1 MGSYAFNPNGALD
14 TRAELAQV
22 TAKLR
27 ESLDALGV
35 AVRAFNAANS
45 GSAIEGFD
53 QVQTRWNAAHADM
66 QRAVAAGGGALDDI
80 HENYVLTDR
89 RGAAAFHGAI

>member
-1 MGSYAFNPNGALD
+1 
-14 TRAELAQV
+14 V

-27 ESLDALGV
+27 ESLDNLAL

-53 QVQTRWNAAHADM
+53 AVQTRWNAAHLDM
-66 QRAVAAGGGALDDI
+66 QRASSAGGGALDDI
-80 HENYVLTDR
+80 HQNYVITDR